1 MLPPYWPLQYG
12 TQLVEQTRHL
22 YPNSELAENLS
33 AGWLSK
39 LQANSLPDANING
52 WSQGITELKRLQNR
66 LNQLDK
72 KKGKYMTVSELKT
85 AVFSISQSLNDS
97 VPVEELIRQLK
108 TSPQNQPLS
117 RDLLNRADLQLNQ
130 LNNSY
135 MLVISESK

>member
-1 MLPPYWPLQYG
+1 MQYG

-66 LNQLDK
+66 LNQL
-72 KKGKYMTVSELKT
+72 E
-85 AVFSISQSLNDS
+85 FSREN
-97 VPVEELIRQLK
+97 EEYSTK
-108 TSPQNQPLS
+108 NALS
-117 RDLLNRADLQLNQ
+117 G
-130 LNNSY
+130 
-135 MLVISESK
+135 